1 EVEETISINRRE
13 ITSATTYEIQT
24 LHKLSKNP
32 KKNNFASRVVKP
44 TNRIKNKNKLVYRI
58 YMAEK
63 GYGKKPLW
71 QWILIYVVVAAIV
84 YGAIYYLFLGHKGG
98 GYGYSSA
105 PSTTAPNSTY

>member
-1 EVEETISINRRE
+1 
-13 ITSATTYEIQT
+13 
-24 LHKLSKNP
+24 
-32 KKNNFASRVVKP
+32 
-44 TNRIKNKNKLVYRI
+44 
-58 YMAEK
+58 MAEK